1 MNRFHEALVDL
12 LRTMTWVPAAVVGL
26 SIFAAL
32 AAALLPTLLGVP
44 VDTALA
50 ISYSLMGLAVLAAAL
65 LALRYWLV
73 HDDEEAEDSMPSRAG
88 EDSRGRKP

>member
-1 MNRFHEALVDL
+1 MNRFHEPVVEL
-12 LRTMTWVPAAVVGL
+12 LRSMTWVPAAVVGL

-32 AAALLPTLLGVP
+32 AAALLPTLFGVA
-44 VDTALA
+44 VETALA
-50 ISYSLMGLAVLAAAL
+50 ISYSLMGLAVVAAAL

-73 HDDEEAEDSMPSRAG
+73 HEDEAEDSLPSRSI